1 MFKIKYEKLIKKSS
15 QKDVFSASFLFYYKI
30 RSKATV
36 KIIGQKSIVIKR
48 WQFRITIIKFIVE
61 GRE

>member
-1 MFKIKYEKLIKKSS
+1 MFKIKYEKLIKKSR
-15 QKDVFSASFLFYYKI
+15 QFSASFLFYYKI

-36 KIIGQKSIVIKR
+36 KIIGQKSIVVKG
-48 WQFRITIIKFIVE
+48 WQFRITIIKFIGE